1 MRAIPRPGGRLRVFP
16 RRRKIFKICFTID
29 LTGVNFYCKL
39 MAIAG
44 RAAAGAPTAAP
55 AKKEKR
61 YMIQLDKKYDVII
74 VGAGVA
80 GLNCALNVSSGRSV
94 LVICKD
100 TPDKSDSYLA
110 QGGIC
115 RLPDE
120 SDYQSYFD
128 DTMRAGHY
136 ENDPAAVDAMIRG
149 SQEIID
155 DLVGLGVEF
164 ARNADGSF
172 AYTKEGGHS
181 RPRICFHEDTTGRE
195 ITTRLMAAARARRNI
210 RIVPYITMLD
220 VIRDDVRCYGIVAKD
235 GKNGRLYRLF
245 ADYTVLASGGIGGI
259 FENSTNFRVLTG
271 DAIAVCLKRGI
282 PVDHVNYVQIHPT
295 TLYTKKKGR
304 RFLISESVR
313 GEGAVLLDKNFKR
326 FTDELRPRDIVTAA
340 IREQMRKD
348 ATDHVWLDM
357 RPIPPEEVMRHF
369 PDIVRHCLNEG
380 YDVLREPIPVV
391 PSQHYFMGGIRS
403 GVNGATAL
411 PGLYAVGETCC
422 NGVHGKNRLAS
433 NSLLESLLF
442 AKRAAQDINA
452 RYCPADMSAATAA
465 EAALDLSVYANSTKL
480 LREYKEIIRAAI
492 DSENAACAAREGET
506 KA

>member
-1 MRAIPRPGGRLRVFP
+1 MQYAKIEFCRGRRGETWEKAGGLSRP
-16 RRRKIFKICFTID
+16 
-29 LTGVNFYCKL
+29 
-39 MAIAG
+39 
-44 RAAAGAPTAAP
+44 
-55 AKKEKR
+55 
-61 YMIQLDKKYDVII
+61 
-74 VGAGVA
+74 
-80 GLNCALNVSSGRSV
+80 
-94 LVICKD
+94 
-100 TPDKSDSYLA
+100 
-110 QGGIC
+110 
-115 RLPDE
+115 
-120 SDYQSYFD
+120 
-128 DTMRAGHY
+128 
-136 ENDPAAVDAMIRG
+136 
-149 SQEIID
+149 
-155 DLVGLGVEF
+155 F
-164 ARNADGSF
+164 ARGMGGLSALADRDGLPQGEL
-172 AYTKEGGHS
+172 ADAEKKGLLLHPLGQGEGLS
-181 RPRICFHEDTTGRE
+181 PRGGAHIQH
-195 ITTRLMAAARARRNI
+195 LRARRNI
-210 RIVPYITMLD
+210 RIVPYVTMLD